1 MKILG
6 ISLTTIVLVAVVA
19 VAVRKWGD
27 NIPGLKSL

>member
-6 ISLTTIVLVAVVA
+6 ISVTTIVLIALVA

-27 NIPGLKSL
+27 SIPGLKSL